1 MKSPGSRLLQYRDR
15 SIAVDAEGYLQ
26 NLDEWDEEV
35 AAALAESEEIRLRE
49 AHWEVI
55 FAVRGFYQQH
65 QLSPPMRPLVRL
77 VKRELGEDKGRSVY
91 LMKLFGGS
99 AAKTV
104 NKIAGLPRPEN
115 CL

>member
-1 MKSPGSRLLQYRDR
+1 MSDYLQCKDR
-15 SIAVDAEGYLQ
+15 RIPVDKEGYLR
-26 NLDEWDEEV
+26 NLDQWNADVAEV
-35 AAALAESEEIRLRE
+35 LAESCQVRLRD

-55 FAVRGFYQQH
+55 EVVREFYREH
-65 QLSPPMRPLVRL
+65 QLSPPMRPLVAL
-77 VKRELGEDKGRSVY
+77 VKRELGDDKGRSIY

-104 NKIAGLPRPEN
+104 SKIAGLPRPAN